1 MPLFKLMTNSAL
13 PVAVRFIGEVLEGA
27 AKPVD
32 SDAEGV
38 VQLKDQRQ
46 SDTKVIEIPLK
57 NSGRRRT
64 RRR

>member
-1 MPLFKLMTNSAL
+1 VPLFKLMTNIAL
-13 PVAVRFIGEVLEGA
+13 P
-27 AKPVD
+27 
-32 SDAEGV
+32 V